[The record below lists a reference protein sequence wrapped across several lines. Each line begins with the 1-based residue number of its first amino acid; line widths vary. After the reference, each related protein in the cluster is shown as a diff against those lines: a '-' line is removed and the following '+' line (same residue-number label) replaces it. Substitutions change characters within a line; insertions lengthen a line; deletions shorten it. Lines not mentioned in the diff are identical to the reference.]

1 MSPSA
6 LDVFLAA
13 SATALATGLGAAPFL
28 FSRENV
34 SRWNGMGNAL
44 ASGLMAAATASLF
57 WEGAAL
63 SVPRTLL
70 GAGLGW
76 GFIAVLERLIRQDRS
91 VHIGDLNGADVRKA
105 LLIMGVMTAHSLT
118 EGIGVGVSF
127 GGGDNLGTVISAAI
141 AVHNIPEGLAISLV
155 LIPRGFTV
163 GKAALWSIGS
173 SLPQPLMAVPAF
185 LFVGWFAPLLPV
197 GLGFAGGAMVWV
209 VFRELLPDA
218 RAELSDGATLVY
230 VAIAFSLMMVFQL
243 WLSL

>member
-1 MSPSA
+1 
-6 LDVFLAA
+6 
-13 SATALATGLGAAPFL
+13 
-28 FSRENV
+28 
-34 SRWNGMGNAL
+34 
-44 ASGLMAAATASLF
+44 
-57 WEGAAL
+57 
-63 SVPRTLL
+63 
-70 GAGLGW
+70 
-76 GFIAVLERLIRQDRS
+76 
-91 VHIGDLNGADVRKA
+91 
-105 LLIMGVMTAHSLT
+105 
-118 EGIGVGVSF
+118 
-127 GGGDNLGTVISAAI
+127 LGTVISAAI

>member
-1 MSPSA
+1 MAPSVT
-6 LDVFLAA
+6 DVFIAA
-13 SATALATGLGAAPFL
+13 LVTALATGLGAAPFL
-28 FSRENV
+28 FSRNDV

-44 ASGLMAAATASLF
+44 ASGLMAAATALLF
-57 WEGAAL
+57 WEGAAW
-63 SVPRTLL
+63 SIPRTIL
-70 GAGLGW
+70 GAFLGW
-76 GFIAVLERLIRQDRS
+76 GFIAVLERILRQDRS

-127 GGGDNLGTVISAAI
+127 GGGDNLGAVISAAI

-155 LIPRGFTV
+155 LVPRGFSV

-185 LFVGWFAPLLPV
+185 LFVAWFAPLLPI

-218 RAELSDGATLVY
+218 QTQLSERATLLYAAV
-230 VAIAFSLMMVFQL
+230 AFSLMMIFQL

>member
-1 MSPSA
+1 MAPSVT
-6 LDVFLAA
+6 DVFIAA
-13 SATALATGLGAAPFL
+13 LVTALATGLGAAPFL
-28 FSRENV
+28 FSRNDV

-44 ASGLMAAATASLF
+44 ASGLMAAATALLF
-57 WEGAAL
+57 WEGAAW
-63 SVPRTLL
+63 SIPRTIL
-70 GAGLGW
+70 GAFLGW
-76 GFIAVLERLIRQDRS
+76 GFIAVLERILRRDRS

-127 GGGDNLGTVISAAI
+127 GGGDNLGAVISAAI

-155 LIPRGFTV
+155 LVPRGFSV

-185 LFVGWFAPLLPV
+185 LFVAWFAPLLPI

-218 RAELSDGATLVY
+218 QTQLSERATLLYAAV
-230 VAIAFSLMMVFQL
+230 AFSLMMIFQL